1 MQITFE
7 WKAQHAIDVT
17 PGSYFSSAM
26 ITDSTIMEESRGSDA
41 FQLNGMI
48 LPEKRLAGFGRKQNY
63 SLTDLPAGLS
73 ALEATESQPVE
84 ISPETAASLAFAVD
98 TNLFLS
104 QDLLSHYLSLGVQKN
119 GFYREIPLQSP
130 EVEIDWQS
138 RGKYIIS
145 VKNLL

>member
-1 MQITFE
+1 MQFTFD
-7 WKAQHAIDVT
+7 WKTQHAIDVT

-26 ITDSTIMEESRGSDA
+26 VAEAGVIPETAGKDV
-41 FQLNGMI
+41 FQLNGMV
-48 LPEKRLAGFGRKQNY
+48 LPEKRLAGLGRKQSY
-63 SLTDLPAGLS
+63 RLEDMPAGLS
-73 ALEATESQPVE
+73 ALEALPSIPVD
-84 ISPETAASLAFAVD
+84 IPSDLAAKLSFEVE

-104 QDLLSHYLSLGVQKN
+104 QELLSHYLSLGVQKD

-145 VKNLL
+145 VKNI